1 MLQNYNF
8 FCLYANFFVPLRQIF
23 RFTTEKTMNNWKIWT
38 MAAIAMLG
46 VSCAKESTDTSK
58 APVTKPQISIE
69 GGRLTPEGLWAMGRI
84 GSVKSDIETGLLA
97 YTVSYY
103 SVEENRSTTWIRIC
117 NPYEPSADGGQMAV
131 VDEFVG
137 SEPAWFGNSGA
148 LAYLKGGKLFI
159 RRDKEEVEVEGAE
172 DIEGFLLSPMR
183 DKIIL
188 VKQVKT
194 VPSTADKYP
203 DLPLATGH
211 MHEDLMYKHWDEWTE
226 TAPQPFVCELET
238 EYFGEGERMKSAKLG
253 GCFNILEGTAYES
266 PMKPFGGVEQLA
278 WNPNNEEIAYTCRKK
293 TGLDYAVSTNS
304 DIYLFNTRT
313 REERNITEGNGGYD
327 TNPSY
332 SRNGE
337 WIAWQSMERDG
348 YESDENRLMVMNL
361 KTGEKRFLS
370 RSLDSNVDEYKWLDD
385 TALVFTACKHATVQ
399 LYRVTLDG
407 WTTKLTDGQWD
418 LGLGDVTDYQAYL
431 LGHSMRQANE
441 IYHLDIRE
449 WLRKDKEQYA
459 HTEIYY
465 EQPFDTYNKLLDKL
479 TSENDN
485 IYSQIERSTVVP
497 RWQKTTDGKDML
509 TWIIYPPHFDP
520 AKKYP
525 TILYCEGGP
534 QSPVSQFWS
543 FRWNFMMMSAGDYI
557 IVAPNRRGL
566 PGFGKEWNEEISG
579 DYGGQC
585 MKDYFTAI
593 DEFCKEPYVDKDHL
607 GCVGAS
613 FGGFSVYWIAG
624 HHDGRFKAFIA
635 HDGIFNLEMQYL
647 ETEEKWFANWD
658 MGGAYWEK
666 DNKTAQRTF
675 ANSPHKFVDKWDTP
689 ILCIHGERDYRI
701 LANQAMAAYDAAK
714 MRGVPAE
721 LLIFPDENHWVLKPQ
736 NGILWQREFRGWL
749 DRWLK

>member
-1 MLQNYNF
+1 
-8 FCLYANFFVPLRQIF
+8 
-23 RFTTEKTMNNWKIWT
+23 MNNWKIWT

-188 VKQVKT
+188 IKQVKT

-361 KTGEKRFLS
+361 
-370 RSLDSNVDEYKWLDD
+370 
-385 TALVFTACKHATVQ
+385 
-399 LYRVTLDG
+399 
-407 WTTKLTDGQWD
+407 
-418 LGLGDVTDYQAYL
+418 
-431 LGHSMRQANE
+431 
-441 IYHLDIRE
+441 
-449 WLRKDKEQYA
+449 
-459 HTEIYY
+459 
-465 EQPFDTYNKLLDKL
+465 
-479 TSENDN
+479 
-485 IYSQIERSTVVP
+485 
-497 RWQKTTDGKDML
+497 
-509 TWIIYPPHFDP
+509 
-520 AKKYP
+520 
-525 TILYCEGGP
+525 
-534 QSPVSQFWS
+534 
-543 FRWNFMMMSAGDYI
+543 
-557 IVAPNRRGL
+557 
-566 PGFGKEWNEEISG
+566 
-579 DYGGQC
+579 
-585 MKDYFTAI
+585 
-593 DEFCKEPYVDKDHL
+593 
-607 GCVGAS
+607 
-613 FGGFSVYWIAG
+613 
-624 HHDGRFKAFIA
+624 
-635 HDGIFNLEMQYL
+635 
-647 ETEEKWFANWD
+647 
-658 MGGAYWEK
+658 
-666 DNKTAQRTF
+666 
-675 ANSPHKFVDKWDTP
+675 
-689 ILCIHGERDYRI
+689 
-701 LANQAMAAYDAAK
+701 
-714 MRGVPAE
+714 
-721 LLIFPDENHWVLKPQ
+721 
-736 NGILWQREFRGWL
+736 
-749 DRWLK
+749 

>member
-1 MLQNYNF
+1 
-8 FCLYANFFVPLRQIF
+8 
-23 RFTTEKTMNNWKIWT
+23 
-38 MAAIAMLG
+38 MALMALVGA
-46 VSCAKESTDTSK
+46 SCQKAEEGK
-58 APVTKPQISIE
+58 APITKPQITIE

-117 NPYEPSADGGQMAV
+117 NPFENMQV

-148 LAYLKGGKLFI
+148 LAYLKGGKLYL
-159 RRDKEEVEVEGAE
+159 RRDKEEVEVEGTE

-194 VPSTADKYP
+194 VPTTADKYP

-226 TAPQPFVCELET
+226 TAPQPFVCDLEIT
-238 EYFGEGERMKSAKLG
+238 YYGEGERIKTAKIG
-253 GCFNILEGTAYES
+253 EQVNILEGTAYEC

-293 TGLDYAVSTNS
+293 TGLEYAISTNS
-304 DIYLFNTRT
+304 DIYLYDLRT
-313 REERNITEGNGGYD
+313 RAHKNLTSDNKGYD
-327 TNPSY
+327 TNPTY
-332 SRNGE
+332 SPDGKH
-337 WIAWQSMERDG
+337 IAWQSMARDG
-348 YESDENRLMVMNL
+348 YESDENRLMVL
-361 KTGEKRFLS
+361 DFETGEKKFLS
-370 RSLDSNVDEYKWLDD
+370 RIMDTNVDEYAWLDD
-385 TALVFTACKHATVQ
+385 TSLVFTACWHATVQ
-399 LYRVTLDG
+399 LYKVDLKG
-407 WTTKLTDGQWD
+407 WVTKLTEGQHD
-418 LGLGDVTDYQAYL
+418 LGIGDVTDYNVWTL
-431 LGHSMRQANE
+431 VHSMRQANE
-441 IYHLDIRE
+441 IYRLAI
-449 WLRKDKEQYA
+449 KDEGVS
-459 HTEIYY
+459 E
-465 EQPFDTYNKLLDKL
+465 LVKL
-479 TSENDN
+479 THENDN
-485 IYSQIERSTVVP
+485 IYDQIERSTVVP

-520 AKKYP
+520 NKKYP

-566 PGFGKEWNEEISG
+566 PGFGMEWNEEISG

-593 DEFCKEPYVDKDHL
+593 DEFCNEPYVDKEHL

-666 DNKTAQRTF
+666 DNKIAQRTF

-689 ILCIHGERDYRI
+689 ILCIHGEKDYRI
-701 LANQAMAAYDAAK
+701 LANQAMAAFDAAK

-749 DRWLK
+749 DRWLKVEN

>member
-1 MLQNYNF
+1 MK
-8 FCLYANFFVPLRQIF
+8 QIRIF
-23 RFTTEKTMNNWKIWT
+23 I
-38 MAAIAMLG
+38 MAVVALVG
-46 VSCAKESTDTSK
+46 VSCQKAEEGK
-58 APVTKPQISIE
+58 APITKPQITIE
-69 GGRLTPEGLWAMGRI
+69 GGRLTPEGLWSMGRI
-84 GSVKSDIETGLLA
+84 GSVKSDIETGWLA

-103 SVEENRSTTWIRIC
+103 SVAENRSTSWIRIC
-117 NPYEPSADGGQMAV
+117 NPFDNMHV
-131 VDEFVG
+131 DDEFVG
-137 SEPAWFGNSGA
+137 YEPAWFGCSGW
-148 LAYLKGGKLFI
+148 LAYMRGGQLYL
-159 RRDKEEVEVEGAE
+159 RRDKEEVKVEGAD

-188 VKQVKT
+188 IKQVKT
-194 VPSTADKYP
+194 VPTTADKYP

-226 TAPQPFVCELET
+226 TAPQPFVCELEIT
-238 EYFGEGERMKSAKLG
+238 YYGEGERIKTAKIG
-253 GCFNILEGTAYES
+253 ESINILEGTAYEC
-266 PMKPFGGVEQLA
+266 PMKPFGGIEQLA

-293 TGLDYAVSTNS
+293 TGLDYAVSTDS
-304 DIYLFNTRT
+304 DIYLYDLRT
-313 REERNITEGNGGYD
+313 RRHKDLTKDNMGYD

-332 SRNGE
+332 SPDGM

-361 KTGEKRFLS
+361 ETGEKRFLS
-370 RSLDSNVDEYKWLDD
+370 RTLDSNVDEYAWLDYNS
-385 TALVFTACKHATVQ
+385 LVFNACWHATEQ
-399 LYRVTLDG
+399 LYKVDLNGQITQ
-407 WTTKLTDGQWD
+407 LTEGQHD
-418 LGLGDVTDYQAYL
+418 LGLGDVTDYNIWI

-441 IYHLDIRE
+441 VYRLNLRE
-449 WLRKDKEQYA
+449 SNE
-459 HTEIYY
+459 
-465 EQPFDTYNKLLDKL
+465 L
-479 TSENDN
+479 TQLTHENDN
-485 IYSQIERSTVVP
+485 IYNQIERSTVVP

-534 QSPVSQFWS
+534 QTPVSQFWS

-566 PGFGKEWNEEISG
+566 PGFGKAWNEQISG

-585 MKDYFTAI
+585 MKDYFSAI

-658 MGGAYWEK
+658 LGGAYWEK
-666 DNKTAQRTF
+666 DNKIAQRTF
-675 ANSPHKFVDKWDTP
+675 ANSPHKFVDQWDTP
-689 ILCIHGERDYRI
+689 ILCIHGEKDYRI
-701 LANQAMAAYDAAK
+701 LANQAMAAFDAAK

>member
-1 MLQNYNF
+1 
-8 FCLYANFFVPLRQIF
+8 
-23 RFTTEKTMNNWKIWT
+23 
-38 MAAIAMLG
+38 MAAMTLLG
-46 VSCAKESTDTSK
+46 IGCSKKQEQQENEGK
-58 APVTKPQISIE
+58 APITKPQITIE
-69 GGRLTPEGLWAMGRI
+69 GGRLTPEALWAMGRI

-103 SVEENRSTTWIRIC
+103 SVAENRSTTWIRIC
-117 NPYEPSADGGQMAV
+117 NPYEDMKV
-131 VDEFVG
+131 CDEFVG
-137 SEPAWFGNSGA
+137 SEPAWFGNSGCI
-148 LAYLKGGKLFI
+148 AYMKGGQLYF
-159 RRDKEEVEVEGAE
+159 RRDGEDVKVEGAN
-172 DIEGFLLSPMR
+172 DIDGFLLSPMR
-183 DKIIL
+183 DKVIL
-188 VKQVKT
+188 IKQVKT
-194 VPSTADKYP
+194 AQTTADKYP

-226 TAPQPFVCELET
+226 TAPQPFVCDLEI
-238 EYFGEGERMKSAKLG
+238 EYYGEGERMKSAKVNEG
-253 GCFNILEGTAYES
+253 VNILEGTAFEC

-293 TGLDYAVSTNS
+293 TGLEYAVSTNS
-304 DIYLFNTRT
+304 DIYLYNIRT

-332 SRNGE
+332 SPDGK

-348 YESDENRLMVMNL
+348 YESDQNRLMVMDL
-361 KTGEKRFLS
+361 ATGEKRFVS
-370 RSLDSNVDEYKWLDD
+370 KALDTNVDEYAWLDNE
-385 TALVFTACKHATVQ
+385 TLIFNACWHATIDIYEAN
-399 LYRVTLDG
+399 LNGAIKR
-407 WTTKLTDGQWD
+407 LTDGQHD
-418 LGLGDVTDYQAYL
+418 LGLGDVSDHYVFI

-441 IYHLDIRE
+441 VYRIDLNEEPNNPDGFLSLKQMTH
-449 WLRKDKEQYA
+449 
-459 HTEIYY
+459 
-465 EQPFDTYNKLLDKL
+465 
-479 TSENDN
+479 ENDN
-485 IYSQIERSTVVP
+485 IYDQIERSTVVP

-509 TWIIYPPHFDP
+509 TWIIYPPHFD
-520 AKKYP
+520 ATKKYP

-543 FRWNFMMMSAGDYI
+543 FGWSFMMMSAGDYI

-593 DEFCKEPYVDKDHL
+593 DEFCKEPYVDKEHL

-647 ETEEKWFANWD
+647 ETEEKWFANCD

-666 DNKTAQRTF
+666 NNKIAQRTF

-689 ILCIHGERDYRI
+689 ILCIHGEKDYRI
-701 LANQAMAAYDAAK
+701 LANQAMAAFDAAK

-749 DRWLK
+749 DRWLKE

>member
-1 MLQNYNF
+1 M
-8 FCLYANFFVPLRQIF
+8 
-23 RFTTEKTMNNWKIWT
+23 TNWKIFI
-38 MAAIAMLG
+38 MAAMTLVG
-46 VSCAKESTDTSK
+46 VSCQKAEEGK
-58 APVTKPQISIE
+58 APITKPQITIE

-84 GSVKSDIETGLLA
+84 GSVVSDIETGWVA

-103 SVEENRSTTWIRIC
+103 SVEENRSTSWIRVC
-117 NPYEPSADGGQMAV
+117 NPFDIEGELGV
-131 VDEFVG
+131 FDEFVG
-137 SEPAWFGNSGA
+137 YEPAWFGSSGW
-148 LAYLKGGKLFI
+148 LAYMRGGQLYL
-159 RRDKEEVEVEGAE
+159 RRDGEEVKVEGAE

-188 VKQVKT
+188 IKQVKT
-194 VPSTADKYP
+194 VETTADKYP

-211 MHEDLMYKHWDEWTE
+211 IHEDLMYKHWDEWVE
-226 TAPQPFVCELET
+226 TAPQPFVCPLEID
-238 EYFGEGERMKSAKLG
+238 YYGEGERIKSAKVG
-253 GCFNILEGTAYES
+253 EGVNILEGTAFEC
-266 PMKPFGGVEQLA
+266 PMKPFGGIEQLA

-304 DIYLFNTRT
+304 DIYLYDINTRT
-313 REERNITEGNGGYD
+313 HKNITEGNKGYD
-327 TNPSY
+327 TNPAY
-332 SRNGE
+332 SPDGKY
-337 WIAWQSMERDG
+337 IAWLSMERDG
-348 YESDENRLMVMNL
+348 YESDENRLMVMDL
-361 KTGEKRFLS
+361 QTGEKIFVS
-370 RSLDSNVDEYKWLDD
+370 EHMNTNVDEFKWKD
-385 TALVFTACKHATVQ
+385 AN
-399 LYRVTLDG
+399 TLLFNAVWNGTIDIYEANLSG
-407 WTTKLTDGQWD
+407 WIGRLTCGQHD
-418 LGLGDVTDYQAYL
+418 LGLGDVCDHYVYI

-441 IYHLDIRE
+441 IYRMD
-449 WLRKDKEQYA
+449 
-459 HTEIYY
+459 
-465 EQPFDTYNKLLDKL
+465 LLEEPNNPDGFL
-479 TSENDN
+479 TLAQLTHENDN
-485 IYSQIERSTVVP
+485 IYDQIERSTVEP

-566 PGFGKEWNEEISG
+566 PGFGMEWNEEISG

-585 MKDYFTAI
+585 MRDYFTAI
-593 DEFCKEPYVDKDHL
+593 DEFCTEPYVDKDHL

-666 DNKTAQRTF
+666 DNAIAQRTF

-689 ILCIHGERDYRI
+689 ILCIHGEKDYRI
-701 LANQAMAAYDAAK
+701 LANQAMAAFDAAK
-714 MRGVPAE
+714 MRGIPAE

-736 NGILWQREFRGWL
+736 NGILWQREFRSFL
-749 DRWLK
+749 DKYLK

>member
-1 MLQNYNF
+1 MKNLK
-8 FCLYANFFVPLRQIF
+8 IF
-23 RFTTEKTMNNWKIWT
+23 I
-38 MAAIAMLG
+38 MAAIALLSAG
-46 VSCAKESTDTSK
+46 CAKEEESQK
-58 APVTKPQISIE
+58 APVTKPQITIE

-103 SVEENRSTTWIRIC
+103 SVEENRSTTWIRIV
-117 NPYEPSADGGQMAV
+117 NPFAV
-131 VDEFVG
+131 ESQKSQERPANSKPEVIDEFVG
-137 SEPAWFGNSGA
+137 SEPAWFGNSGC
-148 LAYLKGGKLFI
+148 LAYLKGGKLYL

-183 DKIIL
+183 DKVIL
-188 VKQVKT
+188 IKQVKT
-194 VPSTADKYP
+194 VPSTVDKYP

-226 TAPQPFVCELET
+226 TAPQPFVYELQT
-238 EYFGEGERMKSAKLG
+238 EYYGEGERMKSAKLG
-253 GCFNILEGTAYES
+253 EGYNILEGTAYES
-266 PMKPFGGVEQLA
+266 PMKPFGGIEQLA

-293 TGLDYAVSTNS
+293 TGLEYAVSTNS
-304 DIYLFNTRT
+304 DIYLYDLRTRT
-313 REERNITEGNGGYD
+313 HKNITSDNKGYD

-332 SRNGE
+332 SPDGK

-348 YESDENRLMVMNL
+348 YESDENRLMAL
-361 KTGEKRFLS
+361 HLETGEKRFLS
-370 RSLDSNVDEYKWLDD
+370 RAMDTNVDEYKWLDD
-385 TALVFTACKHATVQ
+385 TSLVFTACKQATVQ

-407 WTTKLTDGQWD
+407 WTSKLTEGQWD
-418 LGLGDVTDYQAYL
+418 LGLGDVTDYQAYV

-449 WLRKDKEQYA
+449 WLRKDHEQYA

-465 EQPFDTYNKLLDKL
+465 EQPFDTYNQPLEQL
-479 TSENDN
+479 THENDN
-485 IYSQIERSTVVP
+485 IYKQIERSTVEP

-666 DNKTAQRTF
+666 DNKIAQRTF
-675 ANSPHKFVDKWDTP
+675 ENSPHRFVDKWDTP
-689 ILCIHGERDYRI
+689 ILCIHGEKDYRI
-701 LANQAMAAYDAAK
+701 LANQAMAAFDAAK

-749 DRWLK
+749 DRWLKE